1 MPEFPVKI
9 HFFAGLL
16 LLLLAQAS
24 PGASPEEPGFDDSPL
39 REAISL
45 PDWFKMSFLELQED
59 LADARKNGKRGII
72 IYFGQ
77 KRCPYCKAQLENNWG
92 QKDILNYTL
101 RYFDVIAIDVRG
113 QKPVVDLQGREW
125 TEKTWS
131 VAQDTNFTPSLI
143 FYDLQGREALRLRGY
158 RPPYQFR
165 AALEYVADGH
175 YHEESFRDYLARAE
189 KAFSYGKDGL
199 NEDEIFQPPPYLL
212 DRSRIPAQR
221 PLLITYERPRCHACD
236 VLHGGPFNDPRI
248 RRLLRDFDVVQLNM
262 QADTPLLTP
271 GGKKTTT
278 RRWAETLGLDYAPT
292 LIFFDERGREII
304 RIDSV
309 VWFYRL
315 RNVLNYVRSGAWRQQ
330 RNFQLWRQQQQ
341 R

>member
-113 QKPVVDLQGREW
+113 QKPVIDLQGREW

-175 YHEESFRDYLARAE
+175 YREESFRDYLARAE

-221 PLLITYERPRCHACD
+221 PLLITFERPRCHACD

-271 GGKKTTT
+271 KGKKTTT
-278 RRWAETLGLDYAPT
+278 RRWAESLGLDYAPT
-292 LIFFDERGREII
+292 LIFFDEHGREII